1 MFKVFIEAVFFNY
14 GLKAFAIRV
23 AIAVDIADNK
33 KRLERIKRPACSRL
47 GFGRLCSKKKHIM
60 LLEVLIF
67 FRNYAKIMLLS
78 ENYAL
83 CHRNYAT

>member
-33 KRLERIKRPACSRL
+33 KKLEPIK
-47 GFGRLCSKKKHIM
+47 
-60 LLEVLIF
+60 
-67 FRNYAKIMLLS
+67 
-78 ENYAL
+78 
-83 CHRNYAT
+83 

>member
-1 MFKVFIEAVFFNY
+1 MANKVTMFKVFIEAVFFNY

-47 GFGRLCSKKKHIM
+47 GFGRLCSKKKAYYAFSSAHI
-60 LLEVLIF
+60 F
-67 FRNYAKIMLLS
+67 
-78 ENYAL
+78 
-83 CHRNYAT
+83 